1 MGSRDGEKGGRKKRT
16 IPGGRRGSSIIREQG
31 LNSMW
36 WWWWW
41 WWWEETGGRGKP
53 GIGEEEEEEAFAPL
67 RFPLLPGSSPTLL
80 LLLLDPP
87 NTVQH
92 GLAAAVASLHLSP
105 RSDSVFPLLGFTTF
119 IGLSKNECCMVGR
132 SGGRGGI
139 GPGDQCSSVRPER
152 CRRRSICKTC
162 PAREKGIYFQ
172 VPFFPLPSSLSRSLI
187 AAFATLPP
195 PFA

>member
-1 MGSRDGEKGGRKKRT
+1 
-16 IPGGRRGSSIIREQG
+16 
-31 LNSMW
+31 MW

-132 SGGRGGI
+132 SGGRGG
-139 GPGDQCSSVRPER
+139 GGLDR
-152 CRRRSICKTC
+152 
-162 PAREKGIYFQ
+162 GISALVFG
-172 VPFFPLPSSLSRSLI
+172 LSGAAV
-187 AAFATLPP
+187 AAFAKHARREKRAFIFKSLSSPFRPLSLVRSSQPSPPSPPLLPNPLRSFYLEGLQWPP
-195 PFA
+195 PPPPPGSALPCLV

>member
-1 MGSRDGEKGGRKKRT
+1 MVVVVVGRDGGA
-16 IPGGRRGSSIIREQG
+16 
-31 LNSMW
+31 
-36 WWWWW
+36 
-41 WWWEETGGRGKP
+41 GKP

-92 GLAAAVASLHLSP
+92 GLAAAVASLPLSP

-132 SGGRGGI
+132 SGGRGGDWT
-139 GPGDQCSSVRPER
+139 GGSV
-152 CRRRSICKTC
+152 
-162 PAREKGIYFQ
+162 
-172 VPFFPLPSSLSRSLI
+172 L
-187 AAFATLPP
+187 
-195 PFA
+195 

>member
-1 MGSRDGEKGGRKKRT
+1 MVGRDGGGA
-16 IPGGRRGSSIIREQG
+16 
-31 LNSMW
+31 
-36 WWWWW
+36 
-41 WWWEETGGRGKP
+41 GKP

-92 GLAAAVASLHLSP
+92 GLAAAVASLPLSP

-139 GPGDQCSSVRPER
+139 GPGDQCPSVRPER

-172 VPFFPLPSSLSRSLI
+172 VPFFPLPSSLSLVRSSQPSPPPPLPNPVRSLY
-187 AAFATLPP
+187 LEGLQWPP
-195 PFA
+195 PPPPPPPGSALPCLV